1 MNLIKETW
9 DNNQISNW
17 NKKIINNQLISFYKE
32 KLYWN
37 QMQLETVK
45 SYTMG
50 VSFFFLLST
59 F

>member
-45 SYTMG
+45 SHTMG
-50 VSFFFLLST
+50 V
-59 F
+59 